1 MIDISQVSD
10 SNFDE
15 FALNVFRFQFSS
27 NPVYQEFCSQ
37 LGVSATAVK
46 QVEDIPFL
54 PISFFKSHKIV
65 SGSLIPDFYFESSGT
80 SGNTDLSKHYIKD
93 IEIYNTSIELGFR
106 HFFGTEDYTI
116 IGVLPHYLERPNSSL
131 VYMVR
136 HWMNLCG
143 QEDMFYLYDLEK
155 LNRQILDLMTQHK
168 KVILIGI
175 SFALLDLAEHF
186 PIQESDNLGLLTIIE
201 TGGMKG
207 TRTELP
213 KVELFRRLQTSFPN
227 AKIMSEYGMCELF
240 SQAFSDEKML
250 FSCPPWMKV
259 AVSDINDPR
268 SSHPHGTG
276 LLQVIDLA
284 NYNSCS
290 FIQTMDI
297 ARLYPKSSFE
307 LFGRMDHSDLRG
319 CSLMYS

>member
-1 MIDISQVSD
+1 MIDISKVSD

-27 NPVYQEFCSQ
+27 NPIYHEFCSRI
-37 LGVSATAVK
+37 GVSAEAVN
-46 QVEDIPFL
+46 QVQDIPFL
-54 PISFFKSHKIV
+54 PISFFKSHKIISDSV
-65 SGSLIPDFYFESSGT
+65 MPNFYFESSGT
-80 SGNTDLSKHYIKD
+80 SGSAELSKHYIKD

-131 VYMVR
+131 VHMVR
-136 HWMNLCG
+136 HWMKLRG
-143 QEDMFYLYDLEK
+143 QEDMFYLYDLDK
-155 LNRQILDLMTQHK
+155 LNHQLLDLLSQNK

-175 SFALLDLAEHF
+175 SFALLDLAERF

-213 KVELFRRLQTSFPN
+213 KVELFRRLQISFPN
-227 AKIMSEYGMCELF
+227 AKIISEYGMCELL

-268 SSHPHGTG
+268 STHAHGSG

-297 ARLYPKSSFE
+297 ARLYPKGSFE

-319 CSLMYS
+319 CSLLYS